1 MTWLLSQKR
10 GVERGDLHGD
20 VLADLGGVAALDGQV
35 DDNADLAF
43 HVDIGDGEAVSDA
56 GEATDAHV
64 LADGEEQL
72 VLRILDGAVAGDPGA
87 AHERVDVSG
96 VLLGDDSSHALDKVV
111 ERLAVGDEVGL
122 AVDLDHNTD
131 TVDDGG
137 VSHALSSHAAGLLRL
152 RGEALFAQ
160 IHDGLFHIALALDE
174 GLLAVHQAAAGGLA
188 ELVNNSSS
196 DSHSDILLK
205 IV

>member
-1 MTWLLSQKR
+1 M
-10 GVERGDLHGD
+10 
-20 VLADLGGVAALDGQV
+20 
-35 DDNADLAF
+35 
-43 HVDIGDGEAVSDA
+43 DIGDGEAVSDA

-122 AVDLDHNTD
+122 TVDLDHNTD

-137 VSHALSSHAAGLLRL
+137 VSHASAATRL
-152 RGEALFAQ
+152 AFFA
-160 IHDGLFHIALALDE
+160 
-174 GLLAVHQAAAGGLA
+174 
-188 ELVNNSSS
+188 
-196 DSHSDILLK
+196 
-205 IV
+205 

>member
-1 MTWLLSQKR
+1 M
-10 GVERGDLHGD
+10 
-20 VLADLGGVAALDGQV
+20 
-35 DDNADLAF
+35 
-43 HVDIGDGEAVSDA
+43 DIGNGEAVGDA
-56 GEATDAHV
+56 GKAADAHV

-72 VLRILDGAVAGDPGA
+72 VLGILDGALTGDPGA
-87 AHERVDVSG
+87 VHQRVDVG
-96 VLLGDDSSHALDKVV
+96 RILLGDDLGHALDEVV

-122 AVDLDHNTD
+122 AVDLDHNAD
-131 TVDDGG
+131 TVDDGS
-137 VSHALSSHAAGLLRL
+137 VSHTLSSHAAGLLRL
-152 RGEALFAQ
+152 GSEALLAQ

>member
-1 MTWLLSQKR
+1 MS
-10 GVERGDLHGD
+10 
-20 VLADLGGVAALDGQV
+20 LADLGGVAALDGQV

-111 ERLAVGDEVGL
+111 ERARRW
-122 AVDLDHNTD
+122 ATKS
-131 TVDDGG
+131 
-137 VSHALSSHAAGLLRL
+137 VSQLTSTTTPTPS
-152 RGEALFAQ
+152 
-160 IHDGLFHIALALDE
+160 
-174 GLLAVHQAAAGGLA
+174 
-188 ELVNNSSS
+188 
-196 DSHSDILLK
+196 
-205 IV
+205 

>member
-1 MTWLLSQKR
+1 M
-10 GVERGDLHGD
+10 
-20 VLADLGGVAALDGQV
+20 
-35 DDNADLAF
+35 
-43 HVDIGDGEAVSDA
+43 DIGDGEAVSDA

-72 VLRILDGAVAGDPGA
+72 VLRILDGAVAGNPGA

-160 IHDGLFHIALALDE
+160 IHDGLFHIA
-174 GLLAVHQAAAGGLA
+174 
-188 ELVNNSSS
+188 
-196 DSHSDILLK
+196 SHSMRAFLQSIRPQPVAWRSSLTTAAVIAIL
-205 IV
+205 ISS

>member
-1 MTWLLSQKR
+1 MSRTKLLNS
-10 GVERGDLHGD
+10 
-20 VLADLGGVAALDGQV
+20 GGL
-35 DDNADLAF
+35 
-43 HVDIGDGEAVSDA
+43 
-56 GEATDAHV
+56 
-64 LADGEEQL
+64 
-72 VLRILDGAVAGDPGA
+72 
-87 AHERVDVSG
+87 
-96 VLLGDDSSHALDKVV
+96 
-111 ERLAVGDEVGL
+111 GDEVGL

-152 RGEALFAQ
+152 RGEALSRRYMTAFS
-160 IHDGLFHIALALDE
+160 ISPSALDE

-205 IV
+205 NSVVK